1 MGFLKHQGVLHPA
14 SPRLLDDSTLKQHK
28 HDITGT
34 GMDTSVAGWATR
46 AVIKRR
52 GPGFPPTIMKV
63 AQGYFHRKI
72 EQK

>member
-1 MGFLKHQGVLHPA
+1 MIVYL
-14 SPRLLDDSTLKQHK
+14 TQHK